1 MRRYILEEK
10 IDVSYNASS
19 KARDDVTK
27 FVCTYQS
34 KDGLGYSVIG
44 HNNKTNIHSNIKK
57 VLIGVEAVK
66 ELLLSLKKDD
76 ILFIQSSFKIL
87 RLVDAVK
94 RIIRF
99 RTIYLIHDIDA
110 LRVSFNDYDRVKET
124 IDALNKQDVVI
135 AHNDKMIIELKRR
148 GCTVPLVSLD
158 IFDYFTERE
167 RKEDRDKK
175 MDRVCFAGNLNPK
188 KTHFLYALDESEIQI
203 NLNVYGKKEADFKRL
218 NYCGCYEPEL
228 LPEKME
234 GEYGLIWEGDDF
246 CYKESDNPY
255 IMYNNPHKA
264 SLYIVSCL
272 PIIIWEKAA
281 IADYIVSRGIGITI
295 GSLDE
300 LPERLSSISSE
311 EYRKLMSNI
320 RKERKELITGKHIHR
335 AISSAE
341 KYLL

>member
-124 IDALNKQDVVI
+124 IQAYYK
-135 AHNDKMIIELKRR
+135 
-148 GCTVPLVSLD
+148 
-158 IFDYFTERE
+158 Y
-167 RKEDRDKK
+167 
-175 MDRVCFAGNLNPK
+175 K
-188 KTHFLYALDESEIQI
+188 KTYYI
-203 NLNVYGKKEADFKRL
+203 NWDTNIEWSLNGEEKTKFIFGKNL
-218 NYCGCYEPEL
+218 
-228 LPEKME
+228 
-234 GEYGLIWEGDDF
+234 
-246 CYKESDNPY
+246 
-255 IMYNNPHKA
+255 
-264 SLYIVSCL
+264 
-272 PIIIWEKAA
+272 
-281 IADYIVSRGIGITI
+281 
-295 GSLDE
+295 
-300 LPERLSSISSE
+300 
-311 EYRKLMSNI
+311 
-320 RKERKELITGKHIHR
+320 HIL
-335 AISSAE
+335 
-341 KYLL
+341 K